1 MALTLPSSILPEQR
15 ALTATRK
22 SDRIDQTTGLP
33 RMATA
38 LANLTL
44 LMRDNQ
50 PERLLGVIALA
61 MVPDAQL
68 FRRSVDAVH
77 KLRIEASLKMRSLLR
92 PQDQIYA
99 ISQREWL
106 IILPNLISSAAL
118 TLAMIRLRDGLAAIE
133 RLDGL
138 SSLPRLAIGSAQW
151 PDDSSDPLFLVQS
164 ARIARLF
171 AEQGKADI
179 QSYKPEM
186 EVENDDQQA
195 LLNDLRQ
202 ALHNNRELAL
212 YLQPQIEI
220 ASGRCTGAEALL
232 RWQRSNGEWVAPP
245 RILEAIDRLGL
256 RQVFNRWLLQQAT
269 QIQLQL
275 AGQGIDIVLSINL
288 SANDLLDSE
297 LPDMIGQALAIWE
310 IAPAKIL
317 LEITETMMVE
327 ESWQVMD
334 VLNRM
339 RKLGLRLSID
349 DFGTGYA
356 GMSYL
361 QRLPVQEVKIDQ
373 MFVRQLA
380 ESEKAR
386 EIVTSVIQLASR
398 LKMSVIAEGVE
409 TAEILGI
416 ISSLGC
422 RFAQGY
428 FYSKAIALP
437 EFIDWWKTTQSAEAL
452 LPADSGA

>member
-61 MVPDAQL
+61 MVPDAQF

-232 RWQRSNGEWVAPP
+232 RWQRSNGEWVY
-245 RILEAIDRLGL
+245 
-256 RQVFNRWLLQQAT
+256 T
-269 QIQLQL
+269 
-275 AGQGIDIVLSINL
+275 LSL
-288 SANDLLDSE
+288 HD
-297 LPDMIGQALAIWE
+297 
-310 IAPAKIL
+310 
-317 LEITETMMVE
+317 
-327 ESWQVMD
+327 
-334 VLNRM
+334 
-339 RKLGLRLSID
+339 
-349 DFGTGYA
+349 
-356 GMSYL
+356 
-361 QRLPVQEVKIDQ
+361 
-373 MFVRQLA
+373 
-380 ESEKAR
+380 
-386 EIVTSVIQLASR
+386 
-398 LKMSVIAEGVE
+398 
-409 TAEILGI
+409 
-416 ISSLGC
+416 
-422 RFAQGY
+422 
-428 FYSKAIALP
+428 ALP
-437 EFIDWWKTTQSAEAL
+437 I
-452 LPADSGA
+452 

>member
-437 EFIDWWKTTQSAEAL
+437 DFISWWKTTQTSEAL
-452 LPADSGA
+452 LQTTPGS

>member
-68 FRRSVDAVH
+68 FRRSIDAVH

-373 MFVRQLA
+373 MFVRQVA

-452 LPADSGA
+452 LPADSGG

>member
-68 FRRSVDAVH
+68 FRRSIDAVH

-151 PDDSSDPLFLVQS
+151 PDDSSDPLFFFFF

-373 MFVRQLA
+373 MFVRQVA

-452 LPADSGA
+452 LPADSGG

>member
-1 MALTLPSSILPEQR
+1 MALTLLSSILPEQR
-15 ALTATRK
+15 AATTNRK

-33 RMATA
+33 RMASA
-38 LANLTL
+38 LAELTQ

-50 PERLLGVIALA
+50 AERLLGVIALA
-61 MVPDAQL
+61 VVPDAQL
-68 FRRSVDAVH
+68 FRRSADAVH
-77 KLRIEASLKMRSLLR
+77 KLRIQASLKIRSLLR

-106 IILPNLISSAAL
+106 IILPNLISSSAL
-118 TLAMIRLRDGLAAIE
+118 TLAMIRLRDGLAALE
-133 RLDGL
+133 RVDGQ

-171 AEQGKADI
+171 SEQGKVDI
-179 QSYKPEM
+179 HSYKPEM
-186 EVENDDQQA
+186 EVENDEQQA

-202 ALHNNRELAL
+202 ALHNNRELEL

-220 ASGRCTGAEALL
+220 ATGRCTSAEALL

-245 RILEAIDRLGL
+245 DILEAIDRLGL
-256 RQVFNRWLLQQAT
+256 RQAFNRWLLQQAT

-275 AGQGIDIVLSINL
+275 AEQGIDIVLSINL
-288 SANDLLDSE
+288 SANDLLDNE
-297 LPDMIGQALAIWE
+297 LPDMIGQALATWE

-373 MFVRQLA
+373 MFVRQVA

-422 RFAQGY
+422 HFAQGY

>member
-422 RFAQGY
+422 HFAQGY
-428 FYSKAIALP
+428 FYSKAITLP

-452 LPADSGA
+452 LLADPNA